1 MTTCSLWGQKK
12 VKSTSVPRHTAASF
26 WIQWTPTTWPC
37 TKCAGT
43 HSTPGYTLHAVPTG
57 PWKSGRS
64 AARPQQTKWRV
75 PKWRLRLS
83 EWILTQRSVVE
94 ASFKC
99 CWSYTQWMVRKI
111 KKIKRI
117 QKVYG
122 VQNTF
127 HILFFFFLHCRKPL
141 FTFDLNNSVGD
152 VAWAPYSSTAFAAVT
167 ADGKVAISQIPL
179 YVFNNG
185 KSIFNAVVKEI
196 HIVFLLHVLQCSFFS
211 YNDVL

>member
-1 MTTCSLWGQKK
+1 MEC
-12 VKSTSVPRHTAASF
+12 R
-26 WIQWTPTTWPC
+26 
-37 TKCAGT
+37 
-43 HSTPGYTLHAVPTG
+43 TL
-57 PWKSGRS
+57 
-64 AARPQQTKWRV
+64 
-75 PKWRLRLS
+75 
-83 EWILTQRSVVE
+83 
-94 ASFKC
+94 F
-99 CWSYTQWMVRKI
+99 
-111 KKIKRI
+111 
-117 QKVYG
+117 
-122 VQNTF
+122 TF
-127 HILFFFFLHCRKPL
+127 FFFFFLHCRKPL